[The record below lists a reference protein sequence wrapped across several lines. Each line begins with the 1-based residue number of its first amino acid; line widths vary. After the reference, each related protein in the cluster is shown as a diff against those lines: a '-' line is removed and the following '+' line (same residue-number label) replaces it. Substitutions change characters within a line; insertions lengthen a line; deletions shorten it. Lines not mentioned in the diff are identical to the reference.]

1 MPAPNSVRLGSEQL
15 LASGRLDGL
24 RVGVVCNPA
33 SIDHE
38 YRHIVDRLTGR
49 GGPRLAAVF
58 GPQHG
63 FRSDVQDNMVETPH
77 GEDRDR
83 RVPVYSLYSE
93 TREPT
98 ATMLKG
104 LDVLVV
110 DLQDVGARIYTY
122 IYTMANCL
130 RACARHGVPV
140 VVCDRPNP
148 IGGTA
153 VEGETLRAGFESFV
167 GLFPIPMRHGLT
179 IGEAAKLFNERHSLA
194 ADLEVVA
201 MTGWKR
207 CLYADETRLPW
218 VLPSPN
224 IPTLDSAIVYPSTV
238 LFEGTQLSEGRGTTR
253 PFELVGAPN
262 IDAEAFADA
271 MNARSLAGVHFRPSV
286 FEPTFQKHAGVTCG
300 GCQIHVTNREAFR
313 PVATGVALIAA
324 FREHL
329 GAGFTWRPPP
339 YEYEREKMPIDVLA
353 GSSALREQ
361 IEAGVPASEIAAS
374 WGADEEIFARTRE
387 PFLLYK

>member
-1 MPAPNSVRLGSEQL
+1 
-15 LASGRLDGL
+15 
-24 RVGVVCNPA
+24 
-33 SIDHE
+33 
-38 YRHIVDRLTGR
+38 
-49 GGPRLAAVF
+49 
-58 GPQHG
+58 
-63 FRSDVQDNMVETPH
+63 
-77 GEDRDR
+77 
-83 RVPVYSLYSE
+83 
-93 TREPT
+93 
-98 ATMLKG
+98 
-104 LDVLVV
+104 
-110 DLQDVGARIYTY
+110 
-122 IYTMANCL
+122 
-130 RACARHGVPV
+130 
-140 VVCDRPNP
+140 
-148 IGGTA
+148 
-153 VEGETLRAGFESFV
+153 
-167 GLFPIPMRHGLT
+167 MRHGLT